1 MPWSF
6 VSYIEKIMNTCKKAG
21 FEQEVSISRL
31 RTEIMRET
39 GVTNS
44 KKLGEYLHVMVELGY
59 LKKLNDNVVEFSL
72 SYGLPYSFKS
82 DEKIEV
88 VKPEAPPEVEAAM
101 KNIKEAKVLKEK

>member
-6 VSYIEKIMNTCKKAG
+6 VSYIEKIIGTCRKLG
-21 FEQEVSISRL
+21 FEREISVARL

-59 LKKLNDNVVEFSL
+59 LKKLNDNVVEFSI
-72 SYGLPYSFKS
+72 SFGLPYVFKS
-82 DEKIEV
+82 EEKIEV
-88 VKPEAPPEVEAAM
+88 VKPDSTPELDAAM
-101 KNIKEAKVLKEK
+101 KDIKEAKVLKEK

>member
-21 FEQEVSISRL
+21 FENEISVNRL

-59 LKKLNDNVVEFSL
+59 LKKLNDNVVEFSI
-72 SYGLPYSFKS
+72 SYGLPYTFKS

-88 VKPEAPPEVEAAM
+88 VGPVVDPKLDEEM
-101 KNIKEAKVLKEK
+101 KDIKEAKVLKEK

>member
-6 VSYIEKIMNTCKKAG
+6 VSYIEKITDACRKAG
-21 FEQEVSISRL
+21 FENEISTHRL

-59 LKKLNDNVVEFSL
+59 LKKLNDNVVEFSV
-72 SYGLPYSFKS
+72 SYGLPYVFKS
-82 DEKIEV
+82 NEKV
-88 VKPEAPPEVEAAM
+88 EVE
-101 KNIKEAKVLKEK
+101 KPVVESIIEEGIENIKGAKILKEK